1 MEQQNQDSSL
11 FKLNIEPSILEYLSE
26 TARWGKF
33 LSILGFIMCG
43 IMVLAGMVLP
53 SMMSK
58 LNAMGMGQVNLFGS
72 FGIGMMLFIYVIIAI
87 IYFFPCLYLFL
98 FSRDMKSALASDDQF
113 KLTESF
119 RNLKRLFKYI
129 GILTIVFLSFYALAI
144 IGGIAAALMNR

>member
-43 IMVLAGMVLP
+43 IMILAGMVLP

-58 LNAMGMGQVNLFGS
+58 LSAIGMGQGNILGGL
-72 FGIGMMLFIYVIIAI
+72 GIGMMLFIYVIITI

-98 FSRDMKSALASDDQF
+98 FSRDMKLALASDDQF

-129 GILTIVFLSFYALAI
+129 GVLTIVFLSFYALAI
-144 IGGIAAALMNR
+144 IGGIAAGLMNR

>member
-53 SMMSK
+53 SVMSK
-58 LNAMGMGQVNLFGS
+58 LGAMGMGQGYLFGGL
-72 FGIGMMLFIYVIIAI
+72 GIGMMLFIYIIIAI

-129 GILTIVFLSFYALAI
+129 GILTVVFLSFYALAI
-144 IGGIAAALMNR
+144 IGGIAAGLLNR